1 MVIVK
6 VTNKN
11 GKPLT
16 KNQKKLAI
24 LFIVLGVLFV
34 FNEFIK
40 RVNLEEEGAIEGQ
53 KAYCDRLLKADIH
66 LYTQDERCN
75 K

>member
-1 MVIVK
+1 MK

-16 KNQKKLAI
+16 KNQIKLLI